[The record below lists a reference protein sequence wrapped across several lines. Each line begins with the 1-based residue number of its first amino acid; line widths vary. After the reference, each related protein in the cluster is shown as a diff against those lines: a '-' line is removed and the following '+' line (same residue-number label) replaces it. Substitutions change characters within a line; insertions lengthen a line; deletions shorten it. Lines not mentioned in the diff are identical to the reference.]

1 MDNPIDIEVKK
12 GEDYFW
18 CSCGKSKVQPF
29 CDGSH
34 KSTSYEPLKFTS
46 KKTEKVFFCVCK
58 KTKNPPFCD
67 GSHEKKIYT
76 MSVEPDNRVIE
87 INSGETILTAS
98 LRNNISHSSA
108 CGGNGKCSTCR
119 VRVLSGLEN
128 CSDQNEIEKKI
139 SKKLSFPNDIRLACQ
154 TTVSGNINIKKLLL
168 DKRDL
173 KLNNQTLSKKIT
185 SVGNI
190 KNLTLMFCDIK
201 GFTKFSETLSA
212 YDVIFILNKYFS
224 IMRDIIVMNGGEINN
239 YIGDAIFAIFGM
251 KENRQQV
258 LRSVNAGLK
267 MLEAMDDFKKYLENS
282 YKQSFDI
289 RIGIHY
295 GEAIVGSIG
304 EGEDKKVTVIGDTVN
319 LASRIEQ
326 VNKESDTRLL
336 ISEMAYDQIKEL
348 VGINNYLRLKLRGSS
363 TLLSLYEVNS
373 IKEGVLKGFNLTNEK
388 LINGKKWIRT
398 IPLNEINDKEKI
410 KFNLAEDKE
419 VLIIKNKEIY
429 VIENN
434 CPHMNLPLEVGQ
446 LTDSDSI
453 LCPYHNSEFCYK
465 TGEVKKW
472 IGIDYKLN
480 DRNKNLTILRS
491 LSHDSYLWVEAINN
505 EKSN

>member
-1 MDNPIDIEVKK
+1 MTKPFKINVVKDK
-12 GEDYFW
+12 EYFW
-18 CSCGKSKVQPF
+18 CSCGRSLSQPF

-34 KSTSYEPLKFTS
+34 NGTVFKPKVFSSNKSDS
-46 KKTEKVFFCVCK
+46 VFFCGCK
-58 KTKNPPFCD
+58 KTRNPPFCD
-67 GSHEKKIYT
+67 GSHQQKIYK
-76 MSVEPDNRVIE
+76 MFVEPDNRDIE

-128 CSDQNEIEKKI
+128 CSDQNKIEKKI
-139 SKKLSFPNDIRLACQ
+139 SKKLSFPDDIRLACQ
-154 TTVSGNINIKKLLL
+154 TTVTGNINIKKLLL
-168 DKRDL
+168 DKSDL

-201 GFTKFSETLSA
+201 GFTKFSESLSA

-258 LRSVNAGLK
+258 LRSVNTGLK
-267 MLEAMDDFKKYLENS
+267 MLEAMDDFKNYLENS

-295 GEAIVGSIG
+295 GEAIVGSVG
-304 EGEDKKVTVIGDTVN
+304 EGEDKKITVIGDAVN

-326 VNKESDTRLL
+326 VNKESETRLL
-336 ISEMAYDQIKEL
+336 VSEMAYDQIKEL
-348 VGINNYLRLKLRGSS
+348 VGVNNYLRLKLRGSS
-363 TLLSLYEVNS
+363 KLLSLYEINS
-373 IKEGVLKGFNLTNEK
+373 IKDGVLKDYNLTNEK
-388 LINGKKWIRT
+388 LIDGKKWIKT
-398 IPLNEINDKEKI
+398 IPLTEINDKEKI
-410 KFNLAEDKE
+410 KYNLLDGKE

-465 TGEVKKW
+465 TGDVKKW
-472 IGIDYKLN
+472 VGVDKNLN
-480 DRNKNLTILRS
+480 DKNKNLTALKS
-491 LSHDSYLWVEAINN
+491 LVHDSYVWVEATNN
-505 EKSN
+505 ETNN